1 MALNPLMLN
10 VYSSERLKFLTRIRL
25 ALSNLADY
33 KFRYNFQD
41 CINLICSCSQTI
53 ETSTHLLLY
62 CFNYLYARQ
71 TLFGKVNKIDSTILK
86 QNDQV
91 ITKFLLFGNE
101 KLLKK
106 NSYWHLQL
114 SLCRQLRDLKS
125 YYLIKSL
132 M

>member
-1 MALNPLMLN
+1 MLN
-10 VYSSERLKFLTRIRL
+10 TDSSERLKFLTRIRL
-25 ALSNLADY
+25 TLSNLADY

-53 ETSTHLLLY
+53 ETSIHLLLY

-86 QNDQV
+86 QNGQV

-101 KLLKK
+101 KLKAAQNKFILTSSIEFVQATKRFK
-106 NSYWHLQL
+106 I
-114 SLCRQLRDLKS
+114 SLFN
-125 YYLIKSL
+125 
-132 M
+132 

>member
-1 MALNPLMLN
+1 MLN
-10 VYSSERLKFLTRIRL
+10 TDSSERLKFLTRIRL
-25 ALSNLADY
+25 TLSNLADY

-86 QNDQV
+86 QNGQV

-101 KLLKK
+101 KLKAAQNKFILTSSIEFVQATKRFK
-106 NSYWHLQL
+106 I
-114 SLCRQLRDLKS
+114 SLFN
-125 YYLIKSL
+125 
-132 M
+132 